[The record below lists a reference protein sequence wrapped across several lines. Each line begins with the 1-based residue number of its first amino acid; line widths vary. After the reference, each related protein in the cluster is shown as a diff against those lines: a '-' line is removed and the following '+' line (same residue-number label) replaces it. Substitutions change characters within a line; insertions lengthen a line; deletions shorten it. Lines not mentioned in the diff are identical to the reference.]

1 MVCFFMTEYFFRSNE
16 FYCLRLFHFSTG
28 WPQVLFDQPTLLF
41 HTDLLIV
48 QPGEETAPEAAR
60 LASET
65 TRRFT
70 PASAIP
76 LSDPAISRA
85 GRLCR

>member
-1 MVCFFMTEYFFRSNE
+1 MTEYFFSSNE
-16 FYCLRLFHFSTG
+16 LYCLRLFHFSTD

-41 HTDLLIV
+41 HTDLFIA
-48 QPGEETAPEAAR
+48 QPGEGTAPEAAR
-60 LASET
+60 PASET

-76 LSDPAISRA
+76 
-85 GRLCR
+85 

>member
-1 MVCFFMTEYFFRSNE
+1 LIIPFVKRV
-16 FYCLRLFHFSTG
+16 LLPAAFHFSTG

-41 HTDLLIV
+41 HPDLLIV
-48 QPGEETAPEAAR
+48 QPGEGTAPEAAR

-70 PASAIP
+70 LASVIP
-76 LSDPAISRA
+76 
-85 GRLCR
+85 